1 MFSFQK
7 SNLLSN
13 IMLKSGLAYTD
24 SIYET
29 IRAFWESRTSSYL
42 TSAVLVVSFSTCSLL
57 SILVY
62 NDYIKLGSWT
72 AYFENPFASI
82 EIVFTLLLITEL
94 FSLIFVLPESVA
106 RSVGKQFE
114 LLSLI
119 FLRDGFKEFS
129 HLKGNFSWENLKNP
143 LTNMVIYS
151 FGAILIFSI
160 IGLVYK
166 LQKHIKLTNTEDEQA
181 QFGSFKKL
189 LALLLLGAFGAVG
202 FIDLKTLFTT
212 GYYLNSFQMFYT
224 VLIFSDIMIVLIALR
239 YTLNYYK
246 IFRYSAFVLATLLL
260 RIALSA
266 QTYYDVLVGI
276 VAALFILMLTLAYN
290 YFLEDSRK

>member
-1 MFSFQK
+1 
-7 SNLLSN
+7 
-13 IMLKSGLAYTD
+13 MLKPTLDYTN
-24 SIYET
+24 SIYQT
-29 IRAFWESRTSSYL
+29 IRAFWESRTSLYL
-42 TSAVLVVSFSTCSLL
+42 TSAVLVLSFSICSLL
-57 SILVY
+57 SLLVH
-62 NDYIKLGSWT
+62 NNYIELGAWT
-72 AYFENPFASI
+72 SYFENPFASI

-94 FSLIFVLPESVA
+94 FSLIFVLPASVA

-114 LLSLI
+114 FLSLI

-129 HLKGNFSWENLKNP
+129 HLKGDFSWENLQTP
-143 LTNMVIYS
+143 LTNMVVYS

-166 LQKHIKLTNTEDEQA
+166 LQKHIKLTNTEDEQT
-181 QFGSFKKL
+181 QFASFKKL
-189 LALLLLGAFGAVG
+189 LALLLLGAFGVIG

-212 GYYLNSFQMFYT
+212 GHYLSSFQTFYT

-266 QTYYDVLVGI
+266 QVCYDVLIGVI
-276 VAALFILMLTLAYN
+276 AALFILMLTLAYN
-290 YFLEDSRK
+290 YFLGDSQTKD